1 VAKASVKANSNY
13 KICPMRLK
21 LLEANSI
28 LNELSASFFVN
39 FAVPAGAV
47 EVRVPCVELRL
58 PLQVGLMLSVVPK

>member
-1 VAKASVKANSNY
+1 
-13 KICPMRLK
+13 MRLK